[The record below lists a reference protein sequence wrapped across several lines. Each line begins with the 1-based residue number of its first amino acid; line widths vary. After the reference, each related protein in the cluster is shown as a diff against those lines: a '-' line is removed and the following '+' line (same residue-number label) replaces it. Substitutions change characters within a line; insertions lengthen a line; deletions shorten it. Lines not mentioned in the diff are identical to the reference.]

1 MLFGACGHDRA
12 MKPVLI
18 LQHLSGDGPAYLGT
32 WLQRQ
37 GLPFEL
43 RNTEAGQDFPE
54 HMDGHS
60 ALAILGGEMSA
71 NDPLPSLRRAEL
83 LILDAMARGRP
94 VIGHCLGGQLM
105 ARALGARIQRS
116 PQPEVGWHA
125 IELFDTPQTRDWFG
139 DAGSATV
146 FQWHEEAFELP
157 PGAVGLAGGKTVI
170 VASSRGGLYSTT
182 EAGRATEHQESYLQ
196 VIFGFFGIT
205 DVRFVRA
212 EGLAM
217 GDAARAAALASARN
231 EIRAATAETAEAANQ
246 AQNVLAA

>member
-1 MLFGACGHDRA
+1 MLVGACGHHRA

-37 GLPFEL
+37 GLPFDM

-105 ARALGARIQRS
+105 ARALGARIVRS
-116 PQPEVGWHA
+116 PRPEVGWHEA
-125 IELFDTPQTRDWFG
+125 TLFDTPATRDWFG
-139 DAGSATV
+139 DADRITV

-157 PGAVGLAGGKTVI
+157 PGAIRLAGN
-170 VASSRGGLYSTT
+170 A
-182 EAGRATEHQESYLQ
+182 ACHHQAFA
-196 VIFGFFGIT
+196 IGPH
-205 DVRFVRA
+205 
-212 EGLAM
+212 LAM
-217 GDAARAAALASARN
+217 QFHVEVDEEKLRRWSLLDAEAYRAQQRQHATVHSGATMREAIAVHLPSQQALADRVYARWWAAA
-231 EIRAATAETAEAANQ
+231 
-246 AQNVLAA
+246 